1 MTPGFLLDADTVSF
15 ALRGQGRVASTL
27 LEHRPSELGLSSI
40 TFAELRFGAEVKASR
55 KLRVALQG
63 LVTEIPVLP
72 FDQAAAERFAV
83 IAARLAAGGQPIGSF
98 DTLLAAHALS
108 LGATVVTH
116 NTRHFK
122 RVPGLRIEDWY

>member
-15 ALRGQGRVASTL
+15 ALRGQGAVATRL
-27 LEHRPSELGLSSI
+27 LEHRPSELALSAI
-40 TFAELRFGAEVKASR
+40 TFAELRFGAEAKASR
-55 KLRVALQG
+55 KLRAALRA
-63 LVTEIPVLP
+63 LVEEIPVLP
-72 FDQAAAERFAV
+72 FDQAAAERFSV
-83 IAARLAAGGQPIGSF
+83 IAARHSAAGLPIGSF

-122 RVPGLRIEDWY
+122 RVPGLRVEDWY